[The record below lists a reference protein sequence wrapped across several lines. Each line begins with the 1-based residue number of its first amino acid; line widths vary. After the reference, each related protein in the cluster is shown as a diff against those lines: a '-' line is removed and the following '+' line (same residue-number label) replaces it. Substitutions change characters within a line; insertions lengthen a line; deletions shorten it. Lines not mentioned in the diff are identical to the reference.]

1 MLRMKAAPAVHL
13 VTLLIVERRGG
24 KHTGEK
30 AVNNL
35 CLFVLPPDP
44 EWTHSVSKC
53 TSGQPRSAFLEHSFV
68 HVAVVC
74 SVSSAC

>member
-1 MLRMKAAPAVHL
+1 MLRMKAAPAVQL

-53 TSGQPRSAFLEHSFV
+53 TSG
-68 HVAVVC
+68 
-74 SVSSAC
+74 